1 MLNIKK
7 YFSILM
13 IGSLFLMSSCMDF
26 SSEGAAAVDLAP
38 LIEKQELFEKKLN
51 QIVKKIDALQK
62 TVIEINKSAPSKA
75 DNKPKQNKRK
85 PADPNYVHNIPQGNS
100 FFIGNPDAKVTIT
113 EFFDFQWPYCARSIS
128 LVDEVLAKYPND
140 VKVVFK
146 AFPLGSHKQAFKAAK
161 YSIAAGRQGKFKE
174 MFYAIFKDNTWKQL
188 RNNEDLPR
196 DLAAELGLDL
206 VQLDKDMADPTVDAQ
221 VQSEYNQLKA
231 LGNAYDTEKYAGVR
245 LAVPKFFINGREP
258 EGRSLESWVKVI
270 EEELKK

>member
-113 EFFDFQWPYCARSIS
+113 EFFDFQ
-128 LVDEVLAKYPND
+128 
-140 VKVVFK
+140 
-146 AFPLGSHKQAFKAAK
+146 
-161 YSIAAGRQGKFKE
+161 
-174 MFYAIFKDNTWKQL
+174 
-188 RNNEDLPR
+188 
-196 DLAAELGLDL
+196 
-206 VQLDKDMADPTVDAQ
+206 
-221 VQSEYNQLKA
+221 
-231 LGNAYDTEKYAGVR
+231 
-245 LAVPKFFINGREP
+245 
-258 EGRSLESWVKVI
+258 
-270 EEELKK
+270 

>member
-1 MLNIKK
+1 
-7 YFSILM
+7 
-13 IGSLFLMSSCMDF
+13 
-26 SSEGAAAVDLAP
+26 
-38 LIEKQELFEKKLN
+38 
-51 QIVKKIDALQK
+51 
-62 TVIEINKSAPSKA
+62 
-75 DNKPKQNKRK
+75 
-85 PADPNYVHNIPQGNS
+85 
-100 FFIGNPDAKVTIT
+100 
-113 EFFDFQWPYCARSIS
+113 